1 MMKKMQTCILS
12 LALIV
17 ATMAGNVINVMAK
30 EQTQTAAQHTTDSYQ
45 PVKSMLY
52 VTPQNVGETVI
63 LHSDENGTLSV
74 TLDSYCSG
82 SKSRSSNTQEDVA
95 VYTFTHTN
103 ILGVTSDAYRVT
115 MTCNWE
121 NNGSDS
127 KINKLSGVYEII
139 NSSFSCE
146 WTNSSYTEYFC
157 YLDLRA
163 TKGST
168 YADIRFTALLLATDE
183 PSLSMGVTAI

>member
-1 MMKKMQTCILS
+1 MKKIRTCILS
-12 LALIV
+12 LALV
-17 ATMAGNVINVMAK
+17 FATLVGDAINVTAK
-30 EQTQTAAQHTTDSYQ
+30 EQAQTASQFNMDSCRTVQ
-45 PVKSMLY
+45 STLY
-52 VTPQNVGETVI
+52 VTSQNVGETVI
-63 LHSDENGTLSV
+63 LYSDENGTLSV
-74 TLDSYCSG
+74 TLDSYCAG

-103 ILGVTSDAYRVT
+103 ILGITYNAYKVT

-121 NNGSDS
+121 NNGFDS
-127 KINKLSGVYEII
+127 KINKLSGIYEII

-146 WTNSSYTEYFC
+146 WTDSSYTEYFC
-157 YLDLRA
+157 YLDLKA

-168 YADIRFTALLLATDE
+168 YANMRFTAMLLATDE